1 MKNSFKTKF
10 VQIFIY
16 SLLSIIAALMIFPI
30 FWMLLLSLKTYPE
43 QYANIIQLI
52 KSKYTMQN
60 YVDVLISDSF
70 DIYFLNS
77 LLVATIVTI
86 GNVFFCTITA
96 YALARRNFI
105 GKTLLIS
112 TILGVLIIPSH
123 IIMIPLYRMM
133 VELNWINTYYSL
145 TVPWLITPF
154 GIFMVWQ
161 YIKLL
166 PAELEDAARIDGAGM
181 FAILFKII
189 FPLSRPILI
198 VLAIFTF
205 LSNWNSFLFPFIF
218 TNDVAHRTLSVG
230 LTFYL
235 GKQSIDWGHLMAGAA
250 LSSLP
255 IITLFLI
262 FQKQIVKSMISGA
275 LKE

>member
-1 MKNSFKTKF
+1 M
-10 VQIFIY
+10 
-16 SLLSIIAALMIFPI
+16 LFPML
-30 FWMLLLSLKTYPE
+30 WMLLLSLKSYPE
-43 QYANIIQLI
+43 QYTGFVELIFSKFTVQNFIDVIQ
-52 KSKYTMQN
+52 
-60 YVDVLISDSF
+60 SDSF

-77 LLVATIVTI
+77 LIVASIVTI
-86 GNVFFCTITA
+86 GNVFFCTVTA
-96 YALARRNFI
+96 YAIARRNFR
-105 GKTLLIS
+105 GKSLLIS

-133 VELNWINTYYSL
+133 VSFEWINTYYSL

-161 YIKLL
+161 YIKML
-166 PAELEDAARIDGAGM
+166 PIELEDAAKIDGAGL
-181 FAILFKII
+181 FTILFKII
-189 FPLSRPILI
+189 FPLSRPILV

-230 LTFYL
+230 LAFYL

-250 LSSLP
+250 FSSLP
-255 IITLFLI
+255 IIILFVL
-262 FQKQIVKSMISGA
+262 FQKHIIKGLISGA